1 MQVKKLE
8 LLAPAKNR
16 DIGIAAVNCGADA
29 LYIAGPSFGARESA
43 SNPIEEVEALC
54 RYAHKYGVRVY
65 LTLNTILYD
74 SEFEKALKMA
84 HDAYN
89 AGCDALIIQDLGLL
103 NADFP
108 PIQLFASTQTNNRKT
123 EQVSM
128 LESLGFSRVILARE
142 LSLEQIKDIRAKTTI
157 DIETF
162 IHGALCVS
170 YSGQCY
176 LSSHITGR
184 SANRGECAQ
193 PCRSNYNL
201 LDGNGRILVKNRP
214 LLSLKDLNL
223 SSHINEL
230 VEAGVTSFKIEGRLK
245 NASYIKNIV
254 KYYREVLDNII
265 ENRTVSTENTLFMQS
280 SYGKLYGGFTPRPEL
295 TFNRGYTELFIEG
308 NRGRWQSG
316 ESAKNKGEYIGK
328 VVNVK
333 DWRGANFTFEYNSK
347 ALLENGDGLCFV
359 TPSGDVVGT
368 RANVVSGNV
377 VTTNGTEGVP
387 AGSEIYRNFN
397 NSFEKELECNM
408 PDRLLKVWVDFIYQ
422 DGVCRL
428 EGECE
433 DGEKCSIVIG
443 GEFGI
448 AEKQE
453 RSRDSIKAQLGKISD
468 IYTFEVREIKADLLP
483 FFPISVLNNARR
495 ALAGEL
501 NGKRGERI
509 ERERTEAGKEASLL
523 RKKAVRRICVPEE
536 LDYRYNISNSFSEE
550 LYKALGAR
558 SADKA
563 YEISGPSSVELMRC
577 KYCIRHE
584 LGICLKDEEGKKTA
598 GPLFLENNGKKY
610 RLQFDCKNCEMVIF
624 G

>member
-1 MQVKKLE
+1 M
-8 LLAPAKNR
+8 

-54 RYAHKYGVRVY
+54 KYAHKFGVKVY

-74 SEFEKALKMA
+74 SEMERAVKMA
-84 HDAYN
+84 HDACK

-103 NADFP
+103 NAELP
-108 PIQLFASTQTNNRKT
+108 PIQLFASTQTNNRSA

-128 LESLGFSRVILARE
+128 LESLGFNRVILARE
-142 LSLEQIKDIRAKTTI
+142 LSLEQIKDIRAKTAV
-157 DIETF
+157 DLETF

-201 LDGNGRILVKNRP
+201 LDANGRILVKNKP

-223 SSHINEL
+223 SSHIHEL

-245 NASYIKNIV
+245 NSSYIKNIV

-265 ENRTVSTENTLFMQS
+265 ENRTVKTENTLFRQS
-280 SYGKLYGGFTPRPEL
+280 SYGRLYGGFTPRPDL
-295 TFNRGYTELFIEG
+295 TFNRGYTELFIDG

-316 ESAKNKGEYIGK
+316 ESAKNKGEYVGK
-328 VVNVK
+328 VVNFK
-333 DWRGANFTFEYNSK
+333 ERRGANFTFEYSSK
-347 ALLENGDGLCFV
+347 IQLENGDGLCFV
-359 TPSGDVVGT
+359 TPSGEVVGA

-377 VTTNGTEGVP
+377 VSTNGTESVP

-397 NSFEKELECNM
+397 NSFEKELESNM
-408 PDRLLKVWVDFIYQ
+408 PDRLLKVWVDFIFH
-422 DGVCRL
+422 DGVCRM

-433 DGEKCSIVIG
+433 DGERYSVVIG
-443 GEFGI
+443 SEFGI

-495 ALAGEL
+495 ALAEEM
-501 NGKRGERI
+501 NRKREERI
-509 ERERTEAGKEASLL
+509 ERERKETGKEASLL
-523 RKKAVRRICVPEE
+523 RNMADRSICVPDE
-536 LDYRYNISNSFSEE
+536 LDYRYNISNGFSEK
-550 LYKALGAR
+550 LYKDLGAKATD
-558 SADKA
+558 SA
-563 YEISGPSSVELMRC
+563 YEISGQSSAELMRC

-584 LGICLKDEEGKKTA
+584 LGICLREEAGKNA
-598 GPLFLENNGKKY
+598 SGPLFLENNGKKY

>member
-1 MQVKKLE
+1 VQVKKLE

-54 RYAHKYGVRVY
+54 KYAHKFGVRVY

-74 SEFEKALKMA
+74 SEMERAVKMA

-103 NADFP
+103 NADLP
-108 PIQLFASTQTNNRKT
+108 PIQLFASTQTNNRGA

-128 LESLGFSRVILARE
+128 LESLGFNRVILARE
-142 LSLEQIKDIRAKTTI
+142 LSLEQIKDIRAKTAV
-157 DIETF
+157 ELESF

-201 LDGNGRILVKNRP
+201 IDGNGRILVKNKP

-245 NASYIKNIV
+245 NVSYIKNIV
-254 KYYREVLDNII
+254 KYYRELLDNII
-265 ENRTVSTENTLFMQS
+265 ENRTVNTENTPFRHS
-280 SYGKLYGGFTPRPEL
+280 SYGKLSGGFTPRPDM

-308 NRGRWQSG
+308 NRGKWQSG
-316 ESAKNKGEYIGK
+316 ESGKNRGEYIGK
-328 VVNVK
+328 VVK
-333 DWRGANFTFEYNSK
+333 IKEGRGANFTFEYNSMV
-347 ALLENGDGLCFV
+347 LLENGDGLCFV
-359 TPSGDVVGT
+359 TPSGEVVGT
-368 RANVVSGNV
+368 RANVVSGSV
-377 VTTNGTEGVP
+377 VTTNGTESVP

-397 NSFEKELECNM
+397 NSFEKELENNM
-408 PDRLLKVWVDFIYQ
+408 PERLLKVWVDFIYQ

-428 EGECE
+428 ECECE
-433 DGEKCSIVIG
+433 DGEKCSVVIG
-443 GEFGI
+443 SDFGI

-453 RSRDSIKAQLGKISD
+453 RSRDSIKTQLGKKSD
-468 IYTFEVREIKADLLP
+468 IYAFEVREVIAELLP
-483 FFPISVLNNARR
+483 FFPISVLNNGRR
-495 ALAGEL
+495 ALAEEL
-501 NGKRGERI
+501 NRKREERI
-509 ERERTEAGKEASLL
+509 ERERREAGKEAALS
-523 RKKAVRRICVPEE
+523 RKKAERKVSVPVE
-536 LDYRYNISNSFSEE
+536 LDYRYNISNRFSGEV
-550 LYKALGAR
+550 YRALGAKF
-558 SADKA
+558 ADMA
-563 YEISGPSSVELMRC
+563 YEISRPSSVELMRC

-584 LGICLKDEEGKKTA
+584 LGICLKEEEEKNA
-598 GPLFLENNGKKY
+598 VGPLFLENNGKKY
-610 RLQFDCKNCEMVIF
+610 KLQFDCKNCEMVIF